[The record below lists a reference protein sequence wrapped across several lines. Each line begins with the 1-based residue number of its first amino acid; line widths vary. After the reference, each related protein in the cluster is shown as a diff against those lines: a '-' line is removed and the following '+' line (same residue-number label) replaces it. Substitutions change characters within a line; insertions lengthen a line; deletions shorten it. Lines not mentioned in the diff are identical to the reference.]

1 MFYNNLFVKN
11 FNNKNIKFLSVKQLY
26 ILYKLFNNLNL
37 GIFQNKPNLYY
48 SYLYLAL
55 YNFNLNYNYLFLV
68 FLYFVKTKNVVSIK
82 VLENSNHSLFN
93 SSDVLSSGNVNS
105 LNSFNLFWRKW
116 KNLKRPS
123 TNSDVF
129 NYYLDDFKK
138 KLNVYTKLGFV
149 SVYNTYVVVKYKFT
163 TFTNTVSFDK
173 SLLSSPK
180 YSSSTVHKYLS
191 TSDLNN
197 FEFQFLRKNK
207 VYNKGRYSR
216 TRQNYRT
223 GVYLCMYLSVMSLFG
238 LYYWFYK
245 FSFNFTYLWWF
256 FIAFVASFFV
266 PKIVKYRLYEPSTL
280 VSKVY
285 EFFKWFNLLV
295 KSLFF

>member
-1 MFYNNLFVKN
+1 MFYNNLLVKN

-26 ILYKLFNNLNL
+26 TLYKLFNSVYSHSY
-37 GIFQNKPNLYY
+37 QNKSDLYY
-48 SYLYLAL
+48 AFVFVAL
-55 YNFNLNYNYLFLV
+55 FNFNLNYNYLFLTM
-68 FLYFVKTKNVVSIK
+68 LYFFKTKNI
-82 VLENSNHSLFN
+82 LCITIIDN
-93 SSDVLSSGNVNS
+93 SSSVFCNSSNILSSNTNNNLS
-105 LNSFNLFWRKW
+105 NFNLFWRKW
-116 KNLKRPS
+116 KNLKRPT
-123 TNSDVF
+123 TNSDIF

-138 KLNVYTKLGFV
+138 KLNSYAKLSFV
-149 SVYNTYVVVKYKFT
+149 SVYNTYVVVKYKFNT
-163 TFTNTVSFDK
+163 ITNVVNFDK
-173 SLLSSPK
+173 PLLTTPK

-191 TSDLNN
+191 VSDLNN

-256 FIAFVASFFV
+256 FIAFVASFFL
-266 PKIVKYRLYEPSTL
+266 PKVVKYRLYEPTTL
-280 VSKVY
+280 LSKIY
-285 EFFKWFNLLV
+285 ELFKWFNVLV